1 MIFILWALLSITSI
15 GSIYGIIVSSSTSEL
30 VASIVFLILSVIGLF
45 ASIHYYMKKRD
56 RKTKDTSGGIWDCFY
71 CHIPLPRSSESSS
84 SGKSN
89 GLDCTDCDCNP
100 FN

>member
-1 MIFILWALLSITSI
+1 MQMIFILWALLSIISI
-15 GSIYGIIVSSSTSEL
+15 GSIYGIVVASSTSEMI
-30 VASIVFLILSVIGLF
+30 ASIIFLVISLIGLF
-45 ASIHYYMKKRD
+45 ASIHYYMKRSEKKKKSD
-56 RKTKDTSGGIWDCFY
+56 GWCDCYY
-71 CHIPLPRSSESSS
+71 CDIPLPRS

>member
-1 MIFILWALLSITSI
+1 MIFILWALLGITSI
-15 GSIYGIIVSSSTSEL
+15 GSIYGITVSSSTSEL
-30 VASIVFLILSVIGLF
+30 VASIIFLTLSMIGLF
-45 ASIHYYMKKRD
+45 ASIHYYMKRQDK
-56 RKTKDTSGGIWDCFY
+56 KKKKTSGGIWDCLY
-71 CHIPLPRSSESSS
+71 CHIPLPRSSERS

>member
-30 VASIVFLILSVIGLF
+30 VASIIFLVLSVVGLF
-45 ASIHYYMKKRD
+45 ASIHYYMKRRNKR
-56 RKTKDTSGGIWDCFY
+56 SNGGWDCLY
-71 CHIPLPRSSESSS
+71 CDIPFPRS
-84 SGKSN
+84 SGKSS

>member
-1 MIFILWALLSITSI
+1 MIFILWALLCITSI
-15 GSIYGIIVSSSTSEL
+15 GSIYGIVVASSTAELIVSIIFL
-30 VASIVFLILSVIGLF
+30 VLSLIGLL
-45 ASIHYYMKKRD
+45 ASIHYYMKRSNK
-56 RKTKDTSGGIWDCFY
+56 KTRSDGGCDCYY
-71 CHIPLPRSSESSS
+71 CDIPLSRS

>member
-15 GSIYGIIVSSSTSEL
+15 GSIYGIVVASSTAEMI
-30 VASIVFLILSVIGLF
+30 ASIIFLVLSMIGLF
-45 ASIHYYMKKRD
+45 ASIHYYMKRRD
-56 RKTKDTSGGIWDCFY
+56 KKKKSGGVWDCLY
-71 CHIPLPRSSESSS
+71 CDIPFPTS
-84 SGKSN
+84 SGKSS